1 MSEISTIDRSTQE
14 RLSQILTFLRAVEPL
29 KSTLRSGH
37 TSSGRPESVAEHTWR
52 LCLLVL
58 VLAPEFPEV
67 DAHRLMKICLIHDLG
82 EALQGDI
89 PAPLQDPNVDK
100 SQSEREDLL
109 ELLSP
114 LPELQRGEILEL
126 WEEYEQAA
134 TPEAKLAKAFDKLET
149 LLQHTQGENPPDF
162 DYAFNLDYG
171 RRYTELN
178 VQTRQLRAW
187 IDEETRK
194 RDAESR

>member
-1 MSEISTIDRSTQE
+1 M
-14 RLSQILTFLRAVEPL
+14 
-29 KSTLRSGH
+29 
-37 TSSGRPESVAEHTWR
+37 
-52 LCLLVL
+52 
-58 VLAPEFPEV
+58 
-67 DAHRLMKICLIHDLG
+67 
-82 EALQGDI
+82 
-89 PAPLQDPNVDK
+89 
-100 SQSEREDLL
+100 

-114 LPELQRGEILEL
+114 LPELQRSEILEL

-149 LLQHTQGENPPDF
+149 LLQHTQGQNPPDF

-171 RRYTELN
+171 RKYTELN
-178 VQTRQLRAW
+178 AQTRQLRAW

>member
-1 MSEISTIDRSTQE
+1 MNDLSMQE
-14 RLSQILTFLRAVEPL
+14 RISQILAFLRAAESS
-29 KSTLRSGH
+29 KSTLRSAY
-37 TSSGRPESVAEHTWR
+37 TSSSRPERVAEHTWR
-52 LCLLVL
+52 LCLLVM

-89 PAPLQDPNVDK
+89 PAPLQNPNVDK

-114 LPELQRGEILEL
+114 LPELQRSEILEL

-149 LLQHTQGENPPDF
+149 LLQHTQGQNPPDF

-171 RRYTELN
+171 RKYTELN
-178 VQTRQLRAW
+178 VQTRQIRAW
-187 IDEETRK
+187 IDEETRQLGS
-194 RDAESR
+194 EIS

>member
-1 MSEISTIDRSTQE
+1 MNDLSMQE
-14 RLSQILTFLRAVEPL
+14 RLSQLLKFLRAAESL
-29 KSTLRSGH
+29 KSTLRSAH

-52 LCLLVL
+52 LCLLVMA
-58 VLAPEFPEV
+58 LAPEFPEV

-82 EALQGDI
+82 EALQGDV
-89 PAPLQDPNVDK
+89 PAPSQDPNVDK
-100 SQSEREDLL
+100 SKSEREDLL

-114 LPELQRGEILEL
+114 LPELQRSEILEL

-149 LLQHTQGENPPDF
+149 LLQHTQGQNPPDF

-171 RRYTELN
+171 RKYTELN
-178 VQTRQLRAW
+178 AQTRQLRAW
-187 IDEETRK
+187 IDEETR
-194 RDAESR
+194 RLDTEPR

>member
-1 MSEISTIDRSTQE
+1 MNDLSMRE
-14 RLSQILTFLRAVEPL
+14 RLSQILTFLRTAESL
-29 KSTLRSGH
+29 KSTLRSAH

-52 LCLLVL
+52 LCLLVM

-67 DAHRLMKICLIHDLG
+67 DAYRLMKICLIHDLG

-89 PAPLQDPNVDK
+89 PAPLQDSNVDK
-100 SQSEREDLL
+100 PQSEREDLL

-114 LPELQRGEILEL
+114 LPELQRSEILEL

-149 LLQHTQGENPPDF
+149 LLQHTQGQNPPDF

-171 RRYTELN
+171 RKYTELN
-178 VQTRQLRAW
+178 AQTRQLRAW
-187 IDEETRK
+187 IDEETR
-194 RDAESR
+194 RLDGESR